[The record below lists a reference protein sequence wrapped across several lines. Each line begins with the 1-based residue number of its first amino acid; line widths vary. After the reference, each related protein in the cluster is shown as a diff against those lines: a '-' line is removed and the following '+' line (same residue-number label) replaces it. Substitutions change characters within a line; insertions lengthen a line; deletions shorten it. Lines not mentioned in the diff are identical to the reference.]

1 MLKNLI
7 FFSALY
13 LAASSPLHDNIIDND
28 TQRFGR
34 IVNGRN
40 AKPGEIRYAVVL
52 QHRSGF
58 HFCGGT
64 LIKENWVLTAA
75 HCARNQNKNDLQ
87 AIVGAW
93 DLEDND
99 NLVYNVKN
107 IILGAYNDVTKVN
120 DIALLELEVPQV
132 SGRSEKHP
140 ALTMDLPIKNL
151 DITGKMCS
159 VSGWGRLKSGGYQ
172 RPHILRTVDVIVPSN
187 EVCGKMLGTKLP
199 WDRKT
204 NSMICA
210 GGSDKDACQGDSG
223 GPLVCPD
230 DQGKL
235 YISGIVSWGIGC
247 ATEGIP
253 GVYTNVQKY
262 VDWIEEHTS
271 TFP

>member
-1 MLKNLI
+1 M
-7 FFSALY
+7 
-13 LAASSPLHDNIIDND
+13 
-28 TQRFGR
+28 G
-34 IVNGRN
+34 
-40 AKPGEIRYAVVL
+40 
-52 QHRSGF
+52 
-58 HFCGGT
+58 
-64 LIKENWVLTAA
+64 
-75 HCARNQNKNDLQ
+75 
-87 AIVGAW
+87 
-93 DLEDND
+93 
-99 NLVYNVKN
+99 
-107 IILGAYNDVTKVN
+107 
-120 DIALLELEVPQV
+120 
-132 SGRSEKHP
+132 EKHP
-140 ALTMDLPIKNL
+140 AVTMDLPVKNL
-151 DITGKMCS
+151 
-159 VSGWGRLKSGGYQ
+159 
-172 RPHILRTVDVIVPSN
+172 
-187 EVCGKMLGTKLP
+187 EVTGKMLGTKLP